1 MNRRKS
7 LTLLLCLGLTAA
19 SSRILPATAA
29 TTPASAFR
37 VGLVLDKNGKSD
49 KGFNAAANTGI
60 NRAVRAFQFTADVK
74 EASGDAGHEPLL
86 REFASRGYDLVIAL
100 GGARAAAVKKVAA
113 EFPKVKFA
121 IVDAEVKAP
130 NVRSILFEEQEGSF
144 LVGAIAGLMSKSGKN
159 GFIGGMDIPLIHR
172 YGLAYRAGAKRTLPS
187 VTVSQDFVGK
197 TSEAWSNPARGK
209 ELALAQYNS
218 GADIIFAAAGATNL
232 GVFDAT
238 EEKAKFA
245 IGVSNQN
252 GIKPG
257 RILTSMIKR
266 VDIGVFMTCQDAKLG
281 ELSAGT
287 KRYGLSSQGVDF
299 VIDNNNRAILPK
311 SVLDK
316 VESLRSDVID
326 GKIKVPDYLAGA
338 R

>member
-1 MNRRKS
+1 M
-7 LTLLLCLGLTAA
+7 
-19 SSRILPATAA
+19 
-29 TTPASAFR
+29 
-37 VGLVLDKNGKSD
+37 GLVLDKNGRND

-60 NRAVRAFQFTADVK
+60 NRAVKAFKLEAEIK
-74 EASGDAGHEPLL
+74 EASGDTGHEPLL
-86 REFASRGYDLVIAL
+86 REFASQGYDLVIAL
-100 GGARAAAVKKVAA
+100 GGARAEAVKKVAA

-121 IVDAEVKAP
+121 IVDAEVNAP

-144 LVGAIAGLMSKSGKN
+144 LVGAIAGLMSKSGKI

-172 YGLAYRAGAKRTLPS
+172 YELAYKAGAKKSRPS
-187 VTVSQDFVGK
+187 ITFVQDYVGK
-197 TSEAWSNPARGK
+197 SSEAWSDPVRGK
-209 ELALAQYNS
+209 ALAMSQYNS
-218 GADIIFAAAGATNL
+218 GVDIIFAAAGASNL

-238 EEKAKFA
+238 EEKSKFA

-257 RILTSMIKR
+257 RILTSMTKR

-299 VIDNNNRAILPK
+299 IIDSHNRGVLPK
-311 SVLDK
+311 AVLDQ
-316 VESLRSDVID
+316 VERLRADVID
-326 GKIKVPDYLAGA
+326 GKIKVPDYLAGQ